1 MERHFEGDTALVTGA
16 ASGIGRAVALALG
29 RAGARVIAADIRDT
43 AEVAA
48 EIEGAGAQ
56 AVGIACDLSGA
67 DGWKALLDEARGA
80 FEPGGA
86 GGPGGPGGAISVFVH
101 SASPRRL
108 ESQTVLA
115 VSEAEWDAML
125 NTNLRSGFFLAREL
139 AADMRREGVRGRI
152 LFVASLHAHSPRNL
166 PHYSASKAGQVMV
179 VKELAR
185 ALGPDGIRVNAIAPG
200 AVPGGGFAG
209 DFATLSKRIAM
220 GRPGT
225 PDEVAAGAMALLSP
239 ATGAYITGAVLAVD
253 GGLDLHNWIDPP
265 ETL

>member
-1 MERHFEGDTALVTGA
+1 MERHFEQDTALVTGA

-29 RAGARVIAADIRDT
+29 RGGARVIAADVQDPADI
-43 AEVAA
+43 VA
-48 EIEGAGAQ
+48 EIEAAGAQ
-56 AVGIACDLSGA
+56 AAGLRCDLSGT
-67 DGWKALLDEARGA
+67 DGWKALLEEVRGA
-80 FEPGGA
+80 F
-86 GGPGGPGGAISVFVH
+86 GPVSVFVH

-139 AADMRREGVRGRI
+139 AAYMRRESIRGRI
-152 LFVASLHAHSPRNL
+152 LFIASLHAHSPRNL

-200 AVPGGGFAG
+200 AIPGGGFAG
-209 DFATLSKRIAM
+209 NFETLSKRIAM

-239 ATGAYITGAVLAVD
+239 VTGAYITGTVLAVD

-265 ETL
+265 AGL

>member
-1 MERHFEGDTALVTGA
+1 MKKSAGVGMERQFGGDTALVTGA
-16 ASGIGRAVALALG
+16 ASGIGRAIALALG
-29 RAGARVIAADIRDT
+29 RAGARVIAADIRAA

-48 EIEGAGAQ
+48 EIGRAGAQ
-56 AVGIACDLSGA
+56 AVAVSCDLAGT
-67 DGWKALLDEARGA
+67 DGWRALLDEARGA
-80 FEPGGA
+80 F
-86 GGPGGPGGAISVFVH
+86 GPVTIFVH

-125 NTNLRSGFFLAREL
+125 NTNLRSGFFLAREIG
-139 AADMRREGVRGRI
+139 ADMRREGIAGRI
-152 LFVASLHAHSPRNL
+152 LFIASLHAHSPRNL

-200 AVPGGGFAG
+200 AIPGGGFAG

-265 ETL
+265 AEL